1 VALLLPLNFAALA
14 WTPERRVAWRWM
26 KLWTVLLVVEIV
38 LVALLVTPPDAPPAF
53 VAWRTVFD
61 AVRRYWATLGLPLV
75 VLVAGAF
82 VLAFV
87 RFMLRPRPLDAGL
100 VWALVISWLALGLGG
115 EHLMVR
121 LFLATGG
128 LIVLVALIETS
139 YALAY
144 TDDLT
149 GLPTRRA
156 LDDLLSAQGSEY
168 VVAMVDIDHFKKFND
183 QYGHQSGDD
192 LLRKIGTTLMRV
204 RGGGRPFR
212 YGGEEFAVV
221 FPGTAADE
229 AIPHL
234 EALRDAVAAT
244 RFTVRAPDRPR
255 KKPRGP
261 KPLSGPR
268 RQVAVTVSIGVA
280 DTSAAGEG
288 PADVI
293 RAADTALYRAK
304 RDGRNRLAR

>member
-1 VALLLPLNFAALA
+1 
-14 WTPERRVAWRWM
+14 M
-26 KLWTVLLVVEIV
+26 
-38 LVALLVTPPDAPPAF
+38 
-53 VAWRTVFD
+53 
-61 AVRRYWATLGLPLV
+61 
-75 VLVAGAF
+75 
-82 VLAFV
+82 
-87 RFMLRPRPLDAGL
+87 
-100 VWALVISWLALGLGG
+100 ISWLVLGLGG
-115 EHLMVR
+115 EHLVVR

-156 LDDLLSAQGSEY
+156 LDDLLSAQGPEY

-192 LLRKIGTTLMRV
+192 LLRKIGTTLMGV

-221 FPGTAADE
+221 FPGTAVDE

-234 EALRDAVAAT
+234 ETLRDAVAAT
-244 RFTVRAPDRPR
+244 TFTVRAPDRPR

-268 RQVAVTVSIGVA
+268 QRVSVTVSIGVA
-280 DTSAAGEG
+280 DASAAGEG

-293 RAADTALYRAK
+293 RAADNALYRAK
-304 RDGRNRLAR
+304 RAGRNRLAS